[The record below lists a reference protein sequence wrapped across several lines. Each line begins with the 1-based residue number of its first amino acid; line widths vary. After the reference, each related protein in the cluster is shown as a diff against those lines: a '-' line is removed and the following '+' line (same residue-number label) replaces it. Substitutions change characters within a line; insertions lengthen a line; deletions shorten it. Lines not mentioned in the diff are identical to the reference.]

1 MSHKNDFYTEF
12 ARISALLLAAIFAF
26 MSFLLVV
33 GVQSVPNNIKNLM
46 TAVIA
51 TLSANLVLFAVGSL
65 LAERTH
71 RPEDVSAIKKVKAAV
86 NPNTTLV
93 TLLRVIRVLQQL
105 VFVSSVVVVAWLAV
119 SVTSFFYKPQPAPTA
134 PQQDPSQS
142 QPSPSEEPSAEPAQP
157 Q

>member
-1 MSHKNDFYTEF
+1 MSHKHDFYTEF
-12 ARISALLLAAIFAF
+12 ARISSLLLAALFAF

-51 TLSANLVLFAVGSL
+51 TLSANLVLFALGSV
-65 LAERTH
+65 LAERTQ
-71 RPEDVSAIKKVKAAV
+71 PEEASVIKKVKAAV
-86 NPNTTLV
+86 HPNSKLV
-93 TLLRVIRVLQQL
+93 ACLKVTRVLQQL
-105 VFVSSVVVVAWLAV
+105 VFVASVVVVAWLAM

-134 PQQDPSQS
+134 PQQDPSQQQA
-142 QPSPSEEPSAEPAQP
+142 QPVEDPSAPAPTP